1 VLSFKVFYKKFSLLM
16 AYFLDLYFMKN
27 SKKNSTLEK
36 REKDTKNYYKLFNG
50 GDQIKGVFNGI
61 NLILSL
67 FIKKNKNNT
76 DE

>member
-1 VLSFKVFYKKFSLLM
+1 
-16 AYFLDLYFMKN
+16 MKN

-36 REKDTKNYYKLFNG
+36 REKDTTNYYKLFNG

>member
-1 VLSFKVFYKKFSLLM
+1 
-16 AYFLDLYFMKN
+16 MKN

-36 REKDTKNYYKLFNG
+36 REKDTTNYYKLFNG

-67 FIKKNKNNT
+67 FIKKTKIILMNKYNT
-76 DE
+76 MQI

>member
-1 VLSFKVFYKKFSLLM
+1 
-16 AYFLDLYFMKN
+16 MKN

>member
-1 VLSFKVFYKKFSLLM
+1 M